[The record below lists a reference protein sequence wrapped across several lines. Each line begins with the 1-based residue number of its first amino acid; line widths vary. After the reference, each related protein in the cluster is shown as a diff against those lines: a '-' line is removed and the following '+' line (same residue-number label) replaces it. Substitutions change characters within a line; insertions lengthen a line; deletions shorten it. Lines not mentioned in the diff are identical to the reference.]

1 MDSCK
6 KHWEHRVII
15 GVGTMANYNPFNMV
29 DKITIGASV
38 HFMSGNFLCLH
49 VFFSLPLKKLL
60 LSCTGVLLLNKIKSN
75 KHQSKLRIIFYINK

>member
-1 MDSCK
+1 MAKRYRQGELPMDSCK

-15 GVGTMANYNPFNMV
+15 GIGTMANYNPFNMV

-49 VFFSLPLKKLL
+49 VFFH
-60 LSCTGVLLLNKIKSN
+60 C
-75 KHQSKLRIIFYINK
+75 H